1 MAIKIIIAILFF
13 GFLIFT
19 HELGHYLAARA
30 FKVGINEF
38 AIGMGPKLFS
48 RVSKKTGIRY
58 SLRLLPIGGY
68 VSMVGEDEES
78 DREDSLN
85 KKSWWKRFIIVSA
98 GAVMN
103 MLCAIVAMFIMLS
116 MSEGYATTTVNQYR
130 FEESVIADSGILPG
144 DKIVKVGNSK
154 ISTFYDLSYAIL
166 HDGVEPLDITV
177 ERDGQTLVFEDIVF
191 ETEFDTIQIGVMDF
205 YTTYE
210 KMSLGALITQAF
222 GQSFST
228 VKIIYDSL
236 LDLVT
241 GRYGM
246 EAVSGPVGT
255 VEVITDA
262 VDYGVSY
269 FLYIFVFISMNL
281 GIFNLLPIPA
291 LDGGRL
297 VFILVEAVRRK
308 PIKPEHEG
316 YVHFAGLVLL
326 LLFMVFV
333 TVKDVIKIIG

>member
-48 RVSKKTGIRY
+48 RISKKTGIRY

-78 DREDSLN
+78 DREDALN

-103 MLCAIVAMFIMLS
+103 ILCAIVAMFIMLS

-144 DKIVKVGNSK
+144 DKIVKVGDSK